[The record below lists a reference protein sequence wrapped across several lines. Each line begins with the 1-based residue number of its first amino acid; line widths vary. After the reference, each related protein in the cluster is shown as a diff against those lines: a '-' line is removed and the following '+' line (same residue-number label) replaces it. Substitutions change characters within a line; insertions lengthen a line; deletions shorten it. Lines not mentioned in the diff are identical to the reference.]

1 MRSNDAQPSP
11 QAYARAGGALY
22 LVIVVTALFAEAYV
36 RGRLIVSGDPAA
48 TAANILGSP
57 TLFRLGLASD
67 MLNCVLDVAVAMILY
82 ALLRLVDRNLALLAA
97 LLRIV
102 ADAILG
108 VTGLFHLAAIVILGG
123 SGSLRAFDLPQLQSL
138 AYLSLDLHGKGYGI
152 SLIFFGLG
160 CGILGYLVY
169 RSGYLPRSIGVLL
182 VIAGAGY
189 WFNSFAGI
197 VSPPLASSAFPWTLL
212 PGFFSELALSFWLL
226 LKGVDPAAWAER
238 SRRALERRADGIA

>member
-1 MRSNDAQPSP
+1 MRDHDVQQAP
-11 QAYARAGGALY
+11 QAYARTGGALY
-22 LVIVVTALFAEAYV
+22 LAIIVTALFAEAFV
-36 RGRLIVSGDPAA
+36 RGRLIVSGDAAA

-67 MLNCVLDVAVAMILY
+67 MLNCVLDVVVAMILY
-82 ALLRLVDRNLALLAA
+82 ALLRPVDRNLALLAA
-97 LLRIV
+97 FLRIV

-108 VTGLFHLAAIVILGG
+108 VTGLFQLAAIVILGG
-123 SGSLRAFDLPQLQSL
+123 GDPLRAVDLPQRQSF

-169 RSGYLPRSIGVLL
+169 RSGYLPRVIGVLL

-197 VSPPLASSAFPWTLL
+197 VSPPLASRTFPWTLL
-212 PGFFSELALSFWLL
+212 PGLLSELALSLWLL
-226 LKGVDPAAWAER
+226 LKGVEPAAWAER
-238 SRRALERRADGIA
+238 SRAGLERRADGIP